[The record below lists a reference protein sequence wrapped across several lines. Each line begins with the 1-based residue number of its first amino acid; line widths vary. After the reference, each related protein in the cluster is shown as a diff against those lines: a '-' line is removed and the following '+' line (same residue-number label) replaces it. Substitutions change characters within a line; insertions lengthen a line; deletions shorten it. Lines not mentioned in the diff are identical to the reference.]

1 MAVAPTRTMLDSIVD
16 ENGRTLKVEIRHPDG
31 YFNAT
36 LMCKSAGKEMREY
49 NRQKG
54 TKSYIARLSATV
66 SSRVELVSVST
77 GGNGERHTWVH
88 PKVAEDLRH
97 WCSRQ
102 GTKKGTSGYVYLAT
116 SPLLNAVKI
125 GCWTGSLANLK
136 SRYMT
141 PYGPDVQI
149 EHVFVPNCVSSENQ
163 MHVRFLNFNRGGE
176 LFDKAHALEYSDA
189 LRSLT

>member
-1 MAVAPTRTMLDSIVD
+1 MTIAPTRTMLDSIVD
-16 ENGRTLKVEIRHPDG
+16 EKGRTLKVEIRQSDG

-36 LMCKSAGKEMREY
+36 LMCLSTGKQMSEY

-54 TKSYIARLSATV
+54 TRSYLERLSANTGIAV
-66 SSRVELVSVST
+66 KGLVHRRIPSE
-77 GGNGERHTWVH
+77 GTWVH